1 MNRRLRII
9 LGVLILA
16 LSIALL
22 VWGFMPLDR
31 ITRTQ
36 PISPFD
42 LQLPTPT
49 SLQIPLILVS

>member
-36 PISPFD
+36 PILPSD

-49 SLQIPLILVS
+49 SLQIPPILVS

>member
-1 MNRRLRII
+1 MNQRLRII
-9 LGVLILA
+9 LGILILA

-36 PISPFD
+36 PISPSD

-49 SLQIPLILVS
+49 SLLIPPILVL